1 MTAIKNRKGVFK
13 ITSVTHDYFMQTV
26 NQPKIPP
33 YQKINQFQQKEKN
46 ILFELQIY
54 KDAKEKELM
63 EDDFDEEEFLNKV
76 SKDLQSAYDKPFRS
90 NLIATNVVS
99 VVVTQKKP

>member
-1 MTAIKNRKGVFK
+1 
-13 ITSVTHDYFMQTV
+13 
-26 NQPKIPP
+26 
-33 YQKINQFQQKEKN
+33 
-46 ILFELQIY
+46 
-54 KDAKEKELM
+54 M

-99 VVVTQKKP
+99 VVVT